1 LVDGGRR
8 ASSLGRRRS
17 HEVTAFIFL
26 HRGAKADR
34 HPWFEWKVRLFLA
47 GAAIALVG
55 IGTGRDWIVAIATFV
70 LFVGFV
76 LRFLPGG
83 RGIWDSERGRASD
96 PETSPPDE

>member
-1 LVDGGRR
+1 
-8 ASSLGRRRS
+8 
-17 HEVTAFIFL
+17 VTVLLFFN
-26 HRGAKADR
+26 RGEKADR

-55 IGTGRDWIVAIATFV
+55 IGTGRDWIVALATFV

-83 RGIWDSERGRASD
+83 RGAGDEEKGRATEHGEVP
-96 PETSPPDE
+96 PEE